1 MSLRTRLTLI
11 AAGSVVAV
19 VILVSLAAFASTVSE
34 VEQQAD
40 RFLTERAEQLSRIG
54 NRPPRGGEGFIGLNQ
69 STPVQFITSDGLVLQ
84 TIGSEEPL
92 PIGEMDTEAIAVGKR
107 SAPHTVTV
115 DGRAF
120 RVITVPIDDDLGLM
134 LGQDLAEQ
142 AAIFSGLSI
151 RLPIIGLAAAV
162 VAGMV
167 AWAAVGRAIR
177 PLDTLTQA
185 AERVAA
191 TQELAIDF
199 PTSGDGEIGRLSE
212 SFQSML
218 QALSVSKQQ
227 QRRLVDDAS
236 HELRTPLTS
245 LRNNIGYLKRAGSL
259 DGEKRDEVL
268 DDIEFELEELSD
280 LVTELVELAAD
291 SGATTEPTVNI
302 PMDTLVETVVHRA
315 RRRSGRVINVETA
328 SVVVAG
334 NEGLMERAISNLVSN
349 AIKFSPSDAPIEV
362 ALEAGRISVRDY
374 GAGISDDDKEHIFER
389 FYRSEKART
398 MPGSGLGLSIVS
410 MAAERHAGTVFVAD
424 AQPGTVVGFSF
435 GD

>member
-19 VILVSLAAFASTVSE
+19 VVLVSLAAFASTVSE
-34 VEQQAD
+34 VERQAD
-40 RFLTERAEQLSRIG
+40 LFLTERAEQLSRVRD
-54 NRPPRGGEGFIGLNQ
+54 RPPRGGDGFFGFNE
-69 STPVQFITSDGLVLQ
+69 STPVQFITLEGLVVQ
-84 TIGSEEPL
+84 TIGSDDPL
-92 PIGEMDTEAIAVGKR
+92 PVSQADTAAIAEGKR

-120 RVITVPIDDDLGLM
+120 RVITVPIDADLGLM

-142 AAIFSGLSI
+142 AAIFSGLSV

-167 AWAAVGRAIR
+167 AWAAVGRAVR

-199 PTSGDGEIGRLSE
+199 PPSGEGEIGRLSK

-245 LRNNIGYLKRAGSL
+245 LRNNIGYLKRADSL
-259 DGEKRDEVL
+259 EVEKRTEVL

-280 LVTELVELAAD
+280 LVSELVELATD
-291 SGATTEPTVNI
+291 SGAATEPTVKI
-302 PMDTLVETVVHRA
+302 PMDTLVEAVVHRA
-315 RRRSGRVINVETA
+315 RRRSGREISVQTA
-328 SVVVAG
+328 SIVVPG
-334 NEGLMERAISNLVSN
+334 SEGLMERAISNLISN
-349 AIKFSPSDAPIEV
+349 AIKFSPSGTPVDV
-362 ALEAGRISVRDY
+362 VLEKGRISVRDY
-374 GAGISDDDKEHIFER
+374 GEGIRDEDKEHIFER
-389 FYRSEKART
+389 FYRSEAART
-398 MPGSGLGLSIVS
+398 MPGSGLGLSIVN
-410 MAAERHAGTVFVAD
+410 MAAERHEGVVFVSDAD
-424 AQPGTVVGFSF
+424 PGTIIGFSF